1 MGCTLHNF
9 NHLGNQIQSSCR
21 LGVGNPVPQ
30 TRMWSMLRWLACAV
44 LLGPARGWL
53 APQAPLRMP
62 NVPLRTLSP
71 LLKEVDVADL
81 PMRPP
86 MSPGNMVN
94 SGGRGPAG
102 DAPEPEEEEEEEL
115 TPEAIKL
122 MKKAQMDAAVIGDAN
137 SKVGMERLKSQED
150 EDGGLSKVFGG
161 FLTMLDPS
169 GIVRRRLWTRADFGH
184 IHAVSGA
191 YFLFLGIP
199 WLVYSHVLNA
209 LDTSVPMQTN
219 SWFLTSLLLSGLV
232 NALSAVPMSRFSSN
246 KILDYKDL
254 KANGFTF
261 GGTGLTCMCLYIAWW
276 FSGGYPDLLRPFDI
290 PVFFFW
296 ALICVGTTANWETM
310 LQQNFE
316 ANERKTGKY
325 SKISKDEMNKK
336 AILYRLASW
345 PNLTQLTFMYSIP
358 FGGLAWLQNCES
370 IWPMQNTPMYH
381 YGIASAMGYALS
393 MFSETLR
400 DRKLVTLETDLLILI
415 IGFCFPMV
423 SVIVDGLTYGSAV
436 TISPPQYWVLF
447 GAPVAAAL
455 GA

>member
-1 MGCTLHNF
+1 MLVAVAA
-9 NHLGNQIQSSCR
+9 SSFLPGTQPR
-21 LGVGNPVPQ
+21 FAQV
-30 TRMWSMLRWLACAV
+30 RRRAV
-44 LLGPARGWL
+44 
-53 APQAPLRMP
+53 APL
-62 NVPLRTLSP
+62 LRD
-71 LLKEVDVADL
+71 VDVSDL

-86 MSPGNMVN
+86 MVPGQIVD
-94 SGGRGPAG
+94 SDEA
-102 DAPEPEEEEEEEL
+102 AAAAEEPVVEEQEVEETEEQRKKR
-115 TPEAIKL
+115 IK
-122 MKKAQMDAAVIGDAN
+122 AEMDAAVIGDAQ
-137 SKVGMERLKSQED
+137 SKVQMERLKNQED
-150 EDGGLSKVFGG
+150 TDGGVSQLLGE
-161 FLTMLDPS
+161 FLNVLDPT
-169 GIVRRRLWTRADFGH
+169 GTVRRRLWTRADFMH

-199 WLVYSHVLNA
+199 WLLYSHVVNA

-219 SWFLTSLLLSGLV
+219 GPFLTSLLVMGLI

-246 KILDYKDL
+246 KLLDLRDL

-276 FSGGYPDLLRPFDI
+276 FSGDYPDALRAFDI
-290 PVFFFW
+290 PIWLFW
-296 ALICVGTTANWETM
+296 ALVCVGTTANWEIM

-316 ANERKTGKY
+316 ANERPDRKFKKV
-325 SKISKDEMNKK
+325 SEKEMRQK

-358 FGGLAWLQNCES
+358 FGGAAWLQKCEAL
-370 IWPMQNTPMYH
+370 WPMQATPMYH

-400 DRKLVTLETDLLILI
+400 DRKLVTLEQDLLILI

-423 SVIVDGLTYGSAV
+423 SVVLDGLTYGSSV
-436 TISPPQYWVLF
+436 TISPLEYWSLF
-447 GAPVAAAL
+447 GF